1 MNYEAMSHE
10 ELVNAAWELL
20 QQLTPEERKEILS
33 KYDIQ
38 EVT

>member
-10 ELVNAAWELL
+10 ELVDAVSELL
-20 QQLTPEERKEILS
+20 QQLTPEERKEILF